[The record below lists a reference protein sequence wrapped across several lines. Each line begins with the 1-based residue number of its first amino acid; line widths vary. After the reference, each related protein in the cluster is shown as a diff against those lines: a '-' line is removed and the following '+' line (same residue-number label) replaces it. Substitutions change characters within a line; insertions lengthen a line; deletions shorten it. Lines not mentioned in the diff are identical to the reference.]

1 MLLGVSYKAE
11 ELPAKS
17 KPNCVFCAPLCHITG
32 KKQCNNV
39 LLNCRPVVSKDH
51 AANQREM

>member
-11 ELPAKS
+11 ELPAKR
-17 KPNCVFCAPLCHITG
+17 KPNCVFCAPSSHITG

-39 LLNCRPVVSKDH
+39 LLNCQPVMSKDH
-51 AANQREM
+51 AANH